1 MDLEER
7 EKLQFDGFD
16 DFLWILFSGDKGGK
30 LMKFHFEVINSKDA
44 GSVYNVHIYAMYK
57 RSDCRQNMTLVL
69 LKFFMD
75 IERLQ
80 SEEFLLCGYNVQ
92 VFLGGDYKFPDE
104 LINKQNLLILAL
116 LL

>member
-16 DFLWILFSGDKGGK
+16 DFLWILFSGDKTGK

-69 LKFFMD
+69 LKFFVD

-80 SEEFLLCGYNVQ
+80 SFCCVGLTLRY
-92 VFLGGDYKFPDE
+92 F
-104 LINKQNLLILAL
+104 
-116 LL
+116 